1 MHRSGETKDSH
12 LKPSTILHYFA
23 RNLAAWV
30 CSRNLCV
37 VLRAAERRVRS
48 EHVYTGVQHTVH
60 WDIAIDAE
68 YNRISSIV
76 ENSIDEENNVDGGF
90 SNLETHKNCY
100 HLAWSAMYLV
110 WQVRELHIAI
120 NLLIQDT
127 INPVN
132 IFHFIQNQ
140 ADGILNVE
148 EYLAWPVVEWTPLWG
163 RLFNFQIL
171 VDGDW
176 FLFGLIDSRR
186 NTI

>member
-1 MHRSGETKDSH
+1 MLQKCIDQEKPKHLFWSH
-12 LKPSTILHYFA
+12 LHYFA
-23 RNLAAWV
+23 RSLILPLECVHETSAVSWGRRRGVNMCTPG
-30 CSRNLCV
+30 CS
-37 VLRAAERRVRS
+37 
-48 EHVYTGVQHTVH
+48 TVH

-110 WQVRELHIAI
+110 WLDRELHIAI

-140 ADGILNVE
+140 ADGIFNVE
-148 EYLAWPVVEWTPLWG
+148 EYLAWPVEWTPLWG